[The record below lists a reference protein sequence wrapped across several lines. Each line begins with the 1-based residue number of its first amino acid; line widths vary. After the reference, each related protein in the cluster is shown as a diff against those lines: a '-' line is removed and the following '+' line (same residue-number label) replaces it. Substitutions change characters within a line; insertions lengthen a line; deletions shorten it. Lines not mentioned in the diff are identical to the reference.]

1 MRGIRLKLW
10 NQLRGN
16 RIEPGQQLAV
26 YHALPGGESGDD
38 SVSEAAPAAAV
49 DSNAKAKVSGQA
61 VAKQTSDSRIIH
73 FYTVR
78 PGDTLWTISQKYD
91 GVSVKDI
98 MKANRIKRA
107 NSLKP
112 GTTLKIV
119 TNV

>member
-1 MRGIRLKLW
+1 LW

-16 RIEPGQQLAV
+16 QIAPGQQLAI
-26 YHALPGGESGDD
+26 YQTLPGGESEDE
-38 SVSEAAPAAAV
+38 SSSTTQASAV
-49 DSNAKAKVSGQA
+49 EPKDKAKVPQPASLADQPA
-61 VAKQTSDSRIIH
+61 NSRIIH

-98 MKANRIKRA
+98 MKTNRIRQTK
-107 NSLKP
+107 SLKP

-119 TNV
+119 MDV

>member
-1 MRGIRLKLW
+1 
-10 NQLRGN
+10 
-16 RIEPGQQLAV
+16 LAI
-26 YHALPGGESGDD
+26 YQTLPGGESGDD
-38 SVSEAAPAAAV
+38 SVSEDSQATGDDSKDKGGVTQKAASQPA
-49 DSNAKAKVSGQA
+49 
-61 VAKQTSDSRIIH
+61 DSRIIH

-98 MKANRIKRA
+98 MKTNRIKRA
-107 NSLKP
+107 KTLKP